1 MAVSA
6 RGLYHGLMHYRRFGR
21 TELRMP
27 VFSCGGMRYQHSWN
41 DVKLEEIPS
50 EGQANLEATIRR
62 ALEVGINHIETAR
75 GYGSSEMQLGRIL
88 PTLPREELIVQTK
101 VSPRETTA
109 EFVETFETSLAMLK
123 LDYVDLF
130 SLHGINTPELLE
142 WSLRPGGCL
151 EAARRLQREGR
162 VRHIGFSTHAS
173 RAVILEAIETG
184 EFDYVNLHWYWVND
198 RNWPAVEAATRHDMG
213 VFLISPNDKGGKLY
227 APPEKLVRL
236 CAPLT
241 PMEFND
247 LYCLLRP
254 EVHTLSIGAAR
265 PEDFDAHLTALEK
278 WDDAA
283 ELVPRIDA
291 RLREEMAH
299 VLGGDWLARWEEGL
313 PEWEAVPGAV
323 NVWEILRLA
332 NYAKSLDLVE
342 FGKMRYNLLGQAD
355 HWFPGFPAGD
365 FDEAAICAAVSES
378 PFADEIPGRLRE
390 AHALLF
396 DRPVERLSKS
406 GD

>member
-1 MAVSA
+1 
-6 RGLYHGLMHYRRFGR
+6 MHYRRFGR

-41 DVKLEEIPS
+41 DVKPAEIPAD
-50 EGQANLEATIRR
+50 GQANLEATVRR

-101 VSPRETTA
+101 VSPRETAA

-123 LDYVDLF
+123 FDYVDLF

-142 WSLRPGGCL
+142 WSLRPCGCL
-151 EAARRLQREGR
+151 EAARRLQRAGR

-227 APPEKLVRL
+227 EPPEKLVRL
-236 CAPLT
+236 CEPLT

-265 PEDFDAHLTALEK
+265 PGDFDAHLAALEK
-278 WDDAA
+278 WDAAA
-283 ELVPRIDA
+283 ELVPRIDG
-291 RLREEMAH
+291 RLREEMART
-299 VLGGDWLARWEEGL
+299 LGADWLARWEQGL
-313 PEWEAVPGAV
+313 PEWDAVPGGV

-342 FGKMRYNLLGQAD
+342 FGRMRYNLLGQAE
-355 HWFPGFPAGD
+355 HWFPGFPAGE
-365 FDEAAICAAVSES
+365 FDEAAVRAAVAAS
-378 PFADEIPGRLRE
+378 PFAAEIPARLRE